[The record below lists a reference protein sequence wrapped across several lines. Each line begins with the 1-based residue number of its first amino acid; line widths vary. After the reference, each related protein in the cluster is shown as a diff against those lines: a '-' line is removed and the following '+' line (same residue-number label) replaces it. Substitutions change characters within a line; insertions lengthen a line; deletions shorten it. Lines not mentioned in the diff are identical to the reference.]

1 MKVRVRYVIPIIAL
15 LVIAVFLGVG
25 LTQDPSLVPSPLI
38 GRAAPPIVLPEV
50 ANPERNFDSADL
62 RGKVWL
68 LNVWAS
74 WCVSCRQE
82 HPVLMALSDQAKV
95 PLYGL
100 DYEDTRGAAL
110 QWLAAAGNPYLLV
123 ASDPKG
129 KVGMNFGVYGVPETY
144 VIDKQGV
151 IRYKQ
156 IGPLTP
162 RIVEHTILPLM
173 ARLSQ

>member
-1 MKVRVRYVIPIIAL
+1 MKVRIRYAVPAILL
-15 LVIAVFLGVG
+15 LVIATFLGIG
-25 LTQDPSLVPSPLI
+25 LTQNPSLVPSPLI
-38 GRAAPPIVLPEV
+38 GKTAPPIVLPEV
-50 ANPERNFDSADL
+50 ANPERTFDSAAL
-62 RGKVWL
+62 HGKVWL

-82 HPVLMALSDQAKV
+82 HPLLMALSSQTGV

-100 DYEDTRGAAL
+100 DYEDTRGAAM
-110 QWLAAAGNPYLLV
+110 QWLSTAGNPYRSI
-123 ASDPKG
+123 ANDPKG

-151 IRYKQ
+151 VRYKQ
-156 IGPLTP
+156 VGPLSP
-162 RIVEHTILPLM
+162 QVVEHTILPLV

>member
-1 MKVRVRYVIPIIAL
+1 MKLRVRYAVPIVAL
-15 LVIAVFLGVG
+15 LAIAAFLGYG
-25 LTQDPSLVPSPLI
+25 LTQNPSLVPSPLI
-38 GRAAPPIVLPEV
+38 GKSAPPIVLPEV
-50 ANPERNFDSADL
+50 ANPGHDFNSVNL

-74 WCVSCRQE
+74 WCVACRQE
-82 HPVLMALSDQAKV
+82 HQVLMALSDQAKV

-100 DYEDTRGAAL
+100 DYEDTRDAAL
-110 QWLAAAGNPYLLV
+110 RWLTAAGNPYLSI
-123 ASDPKG
+123 ANDPHG
-129 KVGMNFGVYGVPETY
+129 KAGMNFGVYGVPETY

-162 RIVEHTILPLM
+162 QIVEQTILPLV

>member
-1 MKVRVRYVIPIIAL
+1 MKVRVRYLVPISAL
-15 LVIAVFLGVG
+15 LAIAAFLGFG
-25 LTQDPSLVPSPLI
+25 LTQNPSLVPSPLI
-38 GRAAPPIVLPEV
+38 GQDAPPIVLPEV
-50 ANPERNFDSADL
+50 ANPERSFDSAKL
-62 RGKVWL
+62 HGKVWL

-82 HPVLMALSDQAKV
+82 HSVLMALSGQDKV

-100 DYEDTRGAAL
+100 DYEDTRDAAL
-110 QWLAAAGNPYLLV
+110 QWLAAAGNPYLLI
-123 ASDPKG
+123 ANDPKG
-129 KVGMNFGVYGVPETY
+129 EVGMNFGVYGVPETY
-144 VIDKQGV
+144 VIDGQGV

-162 RIVEHTILPLM
+162 EIVEHTILPLV